1 VQALP
6 TEGRD
11 MRSITVLALAVL
23 FVAVPAAAQAQWE
36 TEADPI
42 AFALHGFS
50 LHVAHEL
57 PGGRERLQIG
67 VFGAD
72 VPASWLPHE
81 FTERSRGITM
91 KVDYFLGHRP
101 AGVFI
106 GVDGDYSREDY
117 ALKNG
122 RDSTARNLFAL
133 GPRVGYR
140 IDVGRH
146 FYLTPWLSAGYQF
159 NVHDDVV
166 ISGERFDQKK
176 YSIFATVH
184 AGWRF

>member
-1 VQALP
+1 
-6 TEGRD
+6 
-11 MRSITVLALAVL
+11 MRLITVLASAVL
-23 FVAVPAAAQAQWE
+23 LVAVPAAAQAQWE

-50 LHVAHEL
+50 LHAAREL
-57 PGGRERLQIG
+57 PGRERLQIG
-67 VFGAD
+67 IFGAD
-72 VPASWLPHE
+72 VPASWLPHQ
-81 FTERSRGITM
+81 FAERSRGITL
-91 KVDYFLGHRP
+91 KFDYFLGNRP

-117 ALKNG
+117 ALKNAG
-122 RDSTARNLFAL
+122 DSTARNLL
-133 GPRVGYR
+133 GLAPRVGYR

-146 FYLTPWLSAGYQF
+146 FYLTPWLSTGYQF

-184 AGWRF
+184 PGWRF